1 MTVIKFKK
9 LKEVSSKE
17 ISKKEFSKLLDECGV
32 GFYGF
37 ENISSND
44 IEKFESYF
52 TNASFS
58 IKNKIITIHNLCYEW
73 EN

>member
-1 MTVIKFKK
+1 MREISFKK
-9 LKEVSSKE
+9 LREVSSKE
-17 ISKKEFSKLLDECGV
+17 VSKKEFSILLDECGV

-37 ENISSND
+37 ENISFND
-44 IEKFESYF
+44 MEKFEAYF

>member
-1 MTVIKFKK
+1 MAVINFKK

-37 ENISSND
+37 ENLSFND
-44 IEKFESYF
+44 MDKFESHF

-58 IKNKIITIHNLCYEW
+58 IKNKIITLHNLSYEW

>member
-1 MTVIKFKK
+1 MAVINFKK

-32 GFYGF
+32 GFHGF
-37 ENISSND
+37 ENISFSD
-44 IEKFESYF
+44 MDKFESHF

-58 IKNKIITIHNLCYEW
+58 IKNKIITLHNLSYEW